1 MMDSNKLRMLMKAVE
16 AGSMMKVAEENGYTA
31 SGLTHMMT
39 ALERELGIKILYR
52 NSRGVSL
59 NSDGQRLLPL
69 LKRYLTAEDKI
80 YKEIEHIKTCS
91 NFCIR
96 IASYPSI
103 AKVWLPGIMK
113 GFLSEHPDIDIDLVT
128 MVRPDAYQALDE
140 GAVDIIF
147 AGENASENFDFILL
161 KEDPYYLIFPPEW
174 TDEFRDQHVPLER
187 LAEYRFIMPAYR
199 ADTEIK
205 EILARRNI
213 TPAALD
219 ITADYHVIVNMVLK
233 GLGVSIVSGL
243 TLAGSF
249 QNVPHVPLFPNLC
262 RKLGIAVRHKKKLSP
277 IVKEFIDFASKQSF

>member
-1 MMDSNKLRMLMKAVE
+1 M
-16 AGSMMKVAEENGYTA
+16 
-31 SGLTHMMT
+31 
-39 ALERELGIKILYR
+39 
-52 NSRGVSL
+52 
-59 NSDGQRLLPL
+59 
-69 LKRYLTAEDKI
+69 
-80 YKEIEHIKTCS
+80 
-91 NFCIR
+91 
-96 IASYPSI
+96 
-103 AKVWLPGIMK
+103 
-113 GFLSEHPDIDIDLVT
+113 
-128 MVRPDAYQALDE
+128 
-140 GAVDIIF
+140 
-147 AGENASENFDFILL
+147 L

>member
-1 MMDSNKLRMLMKAVE
+1 MNSDKLRMLLKAVE
-16 AGSMMKVAEENGYTA
+16 AGSMMKVAEENGYTP

-39 ALERELGIKILYR
+39 ALEREMGIKILYR

-69 LKRYLTAEDKI
+69 LKRYLAAEDKI
-80 YKEIEHIKTCS
+80 YKEIEHIKKRS

-103 AKVWLPGIMK
+103 AKVWLPGIMSE
-113 GFLSEHPDIDIDLVT
+113 FLSQHPDIDIDLVT

-140 GAVDIIF
+140 GTVDIIF
-147 AGENASENFDFILL
+147 AGDSPSESFDFILL

-174 TDEFRDQHVPLER
+174 TEEFQDQLVPLER

-205 EILARRNI
+205 ELLSERNI
-213 TPAALD
+213 TPTALD

-249 QNVPHVPLFPNLC
+249 QNVPHAPLFPNLC
-262 RKLGIAVRHKKKLSP
+262 RKLGIAVQHKKELSP